1 MVAASM
7 SSIGSPARRHAA
19 KTALVVILA
28 GLLAAGCGQATQ
40 DTHEPTGQYSI
51 KVVRAS
57 FPAKQAVARPVAL
70 ELDLLNAG
78 ASTVPNVAV
87 TVVSFYYHSQFPKLA
102 ESARPIW
109 IVDQG
114 PGAIPQRPVETV
126 LNSPGGNVTATAN
139 TWAAGQLASGE
150 ERTFKWMLTPVKA
163 GNHTLAYAVAA
174 GLHGKASAQLPGGGP
189 VGGRFPVE
197 VAAAPPVNHVNP
209 ETGNVEPGPNPV
221 APGP

>member
-7 SSIGSPARRHAA
+7 SSLGSPARRHAA
-19 KTALVVILA
+19 KTALLVV
-28 GLLAAGCGQATQ
+28 LLGPLVTSCGQATQ
-40 DTHEPTGQYSI
+40 DAHESKAQYTI

-70 ELDLLNAG
+70 ELDLLNE
-78 ASTVPNVAV
+78 STTTVPNVAV
-87 TVVSFYYHSQFPKLA
+87 TVVSFYYHSEFPNLA
-102 ESARPIW
+102 EHARPIW

-126 LNSPGGNVTATAN
+126 LNSPGGNLTATAN
-139 TWAAGQLASGE
+139 TWAAGPLASGE

-174 GLHGKASAQLPGGGP
+174 GLHGKASARLPGGGP
-189 VGGRFPVE
+189 VAGRFSVE